1 MTDYMIA
8 KIKILSAEAVLKV
21 KVLLIQPFIL
31 NSKIIQNYKLLL
43 CLINLLLLLISI
55 QTCF

>member
-21 KVLLIQPFIL
+21 EVLLIQPFIL

-43 CLINLLLLLISI
+43 LLISI